1 MFPEVCSVF
10 SFKQILLEE
19 RIKTLLKVI
28 LRFPIEKK
36 EIVRA
41 LASQQ
46 VKSKCK
52 INKTPASNSTTSKLI
67 HPIAATQRQTWNY
80 NWIKIRLTGVTIK
93 ACMSRIS
100 SSCWPKRKRRRYLQT
115 HRRPT
120 WWLCSG
126 PSLACII
133 SSPGLVNCCRT
144 TPLSA
149 PTVSVL
155 SGCPHSLHRH

>member
-52 INKTPASNSTTSKLI
+52 INKSSGFQLHYIQTDSSNSSNTKTNMKL
-67 HPIAATQRQTWNY
+67 QLN
-80 NWIKIRLTGVTIK
+80 
-93 ACMSRIS
+93 
-100 SSCWPKRKRRRYLQT
+100 
-115 HRRPT
+115 
-120 WWLCSG
+120 
-126 PSLACII
+126 
-133 SSPGLVNCCRT
+133 
-144 TPLSA
+144 
-149 PTVSVL
+149 
-155 SGCPHSLHRH
+155 